1 MGLPSVGAEVG
12 ERPCCPRVL
21 IWRSAAQRGM
31 GAETVVV
38 IPEFEE
44 FVFEIGG
51 CPEKRSVQ
59 ILTANRPDEPFNER
73 MRKGNVRDC
82 LDFVDL
88 EDPEIGLP
96 LSKPKERIMIGTEVL
111 RQRTLIGNDATEHP
125 AESNSID
132 RSGMNPKADDPARV
146 LIHDDEDPMSLQD
159 CRLAAKQVDTP
170 ETVLEVADECQ
181 PGRAAGMRHGSV
193 MGGQDA
199 PDYVFINGDAKS

>member
-1 MGLPSVGAEVG
+1 MSRKAFGPNTHGEPS
-12 ERPCCPRVL
+12 RY
-21 IWRSAAQRGM
+21 
-31 GAETVVV
+31 
-38 IPEFEE
+38 
-44 FVFEIGG
+44 
-51 CPEKRSVQ
+51 
-59 ILTANRPDEPFNER
+59 EPFNER